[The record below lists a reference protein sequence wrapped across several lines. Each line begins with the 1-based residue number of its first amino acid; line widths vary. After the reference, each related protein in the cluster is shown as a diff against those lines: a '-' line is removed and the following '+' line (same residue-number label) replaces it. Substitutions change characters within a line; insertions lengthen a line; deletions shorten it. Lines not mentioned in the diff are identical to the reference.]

1 MTRPKDKIM
10 RIFNYILLTVLLPLV
25 LLLTPSALFAIG
37 EFSLGVN
44 AGVTYAPNNIDDTI
58 NRYNDTLKYW
68 AAANPGADVEQIN
81 VPYAPVLG
89 FNVRYQFNFFLI
101 RFGWHYSTSALSSE
115 GSVTPNGGVKNKIKI
130 SSFQHSLPA
139 TVGLIMPLKKRTYF
153 YIGAGGTFHM
163 AFVEM
168 TQSNPVQVGF
178 DMGDAYPI
186 GPALSNNKR
195 DRYYK
200 EFVGYHLILGAE
212 VPVTNKFTLTAEWIH
227 QEGRSYPMNNDGEDN
242 AGASTSAPKKAI
254 NARGD
259 VLLFGINYY
268 IPI

>member
-1 MTRPKDKIM
+1 MKTI
-10 RIFNYILLTVLLPLV
+10 NTILLPAI
-25 LLLTPSALFAIG
+25 LLLTLGAAPDSAHAIG
-37 EFSLGVN
+37 EFSLGIN
-44 AGVTYAPNNIDDTI
+44 AGVTYAPNNIDDTV
-58 NRYNDTLKYW
+58 NRYNDTLKNW

-168 TQSNPVQVGF
+168 TQSNPVQGGL
-178 DMGDAYPI
+178 DMATFG
-186 GPALSNNKR
+186 LSNNKR

-212 VPVTNKFTLTAEWIH
+212 VPVTSKFTLSAEWIH